1 MLQLF
6 SFWTSR
12 CVQALYP
19 NIAED
24 GDELS
29 FSTGDIMT
37 VTGQV
42 NSEWLIC
49 RLEHRTGIVPA
60 NFVQDVN
67 IWLDEPSKFERAN
80 QNKDLAHNY

>member
-1 MLQLF
+1 M
-6 SFWTSR
+6 
-12 CVQALYP
+12 QALYP

-29 FSTGDIMT
+29 FSEGDIMT

-49 RLEHRTGIVPA
+49 SFGQRTGIVPA
-60 NFVQDVN
+60 NFVQEVK
-67 IWLDEPSKFERAN
+67 IWQGCQSKLTGQVITNSQTIIQKYYFITF
-80 QNKDLAHNY
+80 LL

>member
-1 MLQLF
+1 M
-6 SFWTSR
+6 
-12 CVQALYP
+12 QALYP

-29 FSTGDIMT
+29 FSEGDIMT

-49 RLEHRTGIVPA
+49 SFGQRTGIVPA
-60 NFVQDVN
+60 NFVQEVT
-67 IWLDEPSKFERAN
+67 I
-80 QNKDLAHNY
+80 